1 MPKASSAVLANQFRS
16 VNTDVV
22 EEIAF
27 GLESIEHLTHLV
39 AEECGQTGEHLYFAI
54 GKLAHGLAKLA
65 RDSVEAAALK
75 GGAE

>member
-1 MPKASSAVLANQFRS
+1 MPKASPAVQANQSRG
-16 VNTDVV
+16 VDTGVV

-27 GLESIEHLTHLV
+27 GLESIEHLVHLV

-54 GKLAHGLAKLA
+54 GTLAKSLAELA
-65 RDSVEAAALK
+65 RESVEASALK